1 METRA
6 HHVLIGLFTIA
17 AAIGALLF
25 ALWLGQSGGERDQA
39 LYDIV
44 FHEPVTGLSRG
55 STVEFNGIRIGDVAS
70 LRLDPKDPRRVFA
83 RVRIDPSAPMRG
95 DTQAR
100 LVPAGITGLSII
112 RLTSGDDPASQPL
125 LTDTDEIPVIV
136 ATPSPLS
143 RLLADGEDVMLNVNE
158 LLIRARQA
166 LSPQTVDDLSATL
179 HNLRLVSDSLAGRRD
194 ELAATLDDANRLIA
208 STHRLVDEELGDTL
222 ASASRAMN
230 AVERTVG
237 EIESIV
243 RDNRGNVEG
252 GLRGLA
258 DVGPAMAELRA
269 TLASLRTI
277 TRQLEDSPRDYL
289 LGRQPTRE
297 FQP

>member
-6 HHVLIGLFTIA
+6 HHVLIGLFTLA

-25 ALWLGQSGGERDQA
+25 ALWLGQSGAERDQA
-39 LYDIV
+39 LYDIA

-70 LRLDPKDPRRVFA
+70 LRLDPADPRRVFA

-112 RLTSGDDPASQPL
+112 RLTSGDDPDSPPL
-125 LTDTDEIPVIV
+125 LSDHDKVPVIV

-158 LLIRARQA
+158 LLIRAREA
-166 LSPQTVDDLSATL
+166 LSPQTVDDLSATV

-194 ELAATLDDANRLIA
+194 ELATMLDDANRLIA
-208 STHRLVDEELGDTL
+208 STHRLVDGELGDTL

>member
-6 HHVLIGLFTIA
+6 HHVLIGLFTLA

-25 ALWLGQSGGERDQA
+25 ALWLGQSGSERDQA
-39 LYDIV
+39 LYDIA

-70 LRLDPKDPRRVFA
+70 LRLDPADPRRVFA

-125 LTDTDEIPVIV
+125 LANDEEIPVIV

-158 LLIRARQA
+158 LLIRAREA

-179 HNLRLVSDSLAGRRD
+179 HNLRLVSDSLAGRRE
-194 ELAATLDDANRLIA
+194 ELATTLEDANRLIA
-208 STHRLVDEELGDTL
+208 STHRLVDEELSETL

-237 EIESIV
+237 DIESIV
-243 RDNRGNVEG
+243 ADNRGNVEG

-258 DVGPAMAELRA
+258 DIGPAMAELRA
-269 TLASLRTI
+269 TLASLRII

>member
-1 METRA
+1 M
-6 HHVLIGLFTIA
+6 LIGLFTLA

-25 ALWLGQSGGERDQA
+25 ALWLGQSGAERDQA
-39 LYDIV
+39 LYDIA

-70 LRLDPKDPRRVFA
+70 LRLDPADPRRVFA

-112 RLTSGDDPASQPL
+112 RLTSGDDPDSPPL
-125 LTDTDEIPVIV
+125 LSDHDKVPVIV

-158 LLIRARQA
+158 LLIRAREA
-166 LSPQTVDDLSATL
+166 LSPQTVDDLSATV
-179 HNLRLVSDSLAGRRD
+179 HNLRLVSDSLA
-194 ELAATLDDANRLIA
+194 TMLDDANRLIA

-277 TRQLEDSPRDYL
+277 PRQLEDSPRDYL